1 MLDVKKIRSDFPV
14 LSKTIYGGKPLIWL
28 DTAATSQKPR
38 SVIQAIVDY
47 YEGYNAN
54 VHRGVHALS
63 IESTDAFEAAR
74 KKVADFIGSPTS
86 ENIVWTRNATESI
99 NLVANTWGKA
109 NISPGDEILITA
121 MEHHSNLVPW
131 QQLAREKEAKLRII
145 PLTDDHQLDLGNID
159 ELINQSTKL
168 LSIVHKSN
176 SVGTLNPVK
185 RLTAMA
191 HSMGATVLVDGSQST
206 PHMPI
211 DVMDIDCD
219 FFAFSGHK
227 MVGPTGIGVLY
238 GKSEILESMD
248 PFLRGGEM
256 VLEVTYQDASW
267 SDVPLR
273 FEAGTPNIAGAVG
286 LGAAIDY
293 LDKIGMQNI
302 YDHDVA
308 LTEYALEAFKE
319 LEEEL
324 TIYGP
329 ADPEKRSGIV
339 SFHHPNVHPHDMGTV
354 LDRRGIAIRTGHHCT
369 MPLVR
374 SLGVP
379 ATARASFYLY
389 NDNHDIDEL
398 VDGVKEALRYF
409 RNDPQPS

>member
-1 MLDVKKIRSDFPV
+1 
-14 LSKTIYGGKPLIWL
+14 
-28 DTAATSQKPR
+28 
-38 SVIQAIVDY
+38 
-47 YEGYNAN
+47 
-54 VHRGVHALS
+54 
-63 IESTDAFEAAR
+63 
-74 KKVADFIGSPTS
+74 
-86 ENIVWTRNATESI
+86 
-99 NLVANTWGKA
+99 
-109 NISPGDEILITA
+109 

-145 PLTDDHQLDLGNID
+145 PLTDDHQLDLSNID

-227 MVGPTGIGVLY
+227 MVGPAGIGVLY

-248 PFLRGGEM
+248 
-256 VLEVTYQDASW
+256 
-267 SDVPLR
+267 
-273 FEAGTPNIAGAVG
+273 NIRKHE
-286 LGAAIDY
+286 I
-293 LDKIGMQNI
+293 
-302 YDHDVA
+302 A
-308 LTEYALEAFKE
+308 LTSYALDAFKE
-319 LEEEL
+319 LEEIEV
-324 TIYGP
+324 YGP
-329 ADPEKRSGIV
+329 QDPTIRGGIITFN
-339 SFHHPNVHPHDMGTV
+339 STEIHPHDMGTV

-389 NDNHDIDEL
+389 NDKHDIDEL

>member
-1 MLDVKKIRSDFPV
+1 
-14 LSKTIYGGKPLIWL
+14 
-28 DTAATSQKPR
+28 
-38 SVIQAIVDY
+38 
-47 YEGYNAN
+47 
-54 VHRGVHALS
+54 
-63 IESTDAFEAAR
+63 
-74 KKVADFIGSPTS
+74 
-86 ENIVWTRNATESI
+86 
-99 NLVANTWGKA
+99 
-109 NISPGDEILITA
+109 

-319 LEEEL
+319 LEEE
-324 TIYGP
+324 
-329 ADPEKRSGIV
+329 
-339 SFHHPNVHPHDMGTV
+339 
-354 LDRRGIAIRTGHHCT
+354 
-369 MPLVR
+369 
-374 SLGVP
+374 
-379 ATARASFYLY
+379 
-389 NDNHDIDEL
+389 
-398 VDGVKEALRYF
+398 
-409 RNDPQPS
+409 